1 MENVVMRAVDVEA
14 KLFDTHPR
22 MSVPADSDEITPKWL
37 TAVLHEAG
45 VLDQARVTSIQSAP
59 IGRLGFFGQI
69 PRLRIS
75 YDKLE
80 PGAPGSLVAKF
91 SATNPEARAMAHSM
105 GFYEREIGFYR
116 ELAANCPVRT
126 PRSYFGKVEMHSGAS
141 LLLFEDL
148 SWMHNLN
155 STGGSLEE
163 SELVI
168 REVAKLHAAWWGDGR
183 LDQIPW
189 LAMKGIMTPDQAP
202 LVFTQSWG
210 SFLGKLSIPVTEEL
224 LAAGEVC
231 RRYLREVSVAMY
243 TEPPRTLIH
252 NDVQGNNL
260 LVAEDGEPS
269 LAVVDWQLTT
279 AARPGLDLARFL
291 VGYLDTADRRGHEDR
306 LLQIYHSLL
315 TERGVTDYSLK
326 QCWDDYRMALVMTAS
341 RLATGVGLLPGVTA
355 TPGGFCNIV
364 FPRYAQA
371 LADLGVGELLYQR
384 FG

>member
-1 MENVVMRAVDVEA
+1 
-14 KLFDTHPR
+14 
-22 MSVPADSDEITPKWL
+22 MSVPADTDEIIPEWL
-37 TAVLHEAG
+37 TAVLREEGA
-45 VLDQARVTSIQSAP
+45 VESSRVTSIQSAP
-59 IGRLGFFGQI
+59 VGQLGFFGQI
-69 PRLRIS
+69 PRLQIS
-75 YDKLE
+75 YDKPE
-80 PGAPGSLVAKF
+80 PGAPRSLVARF
-91 SATNPEARAMAHSM
+91 SATHPEARAVAHSM
-105 GFYEREIGFYR
+105 GFHEREIGFYR
-116 ELAANCPVRT
+116 ELASDCPVRT
-126 PRSYFGKVEMHSGAS
+126 PRCYFGEVEMDSGAS
-141 LLLFEDL
+141 LLLLEDL

-155 STGGSLEE
+155 SAGGYVEE

-168 REVAKLHAAWWGDGR
+168 REVAKLHAAWWGDAR
-183 LDQIPW
+183 LDRIPW
-189 LAMKGIMTPDQAP
+189 LAMKGMMTPDQAS

-279 AARPGLDLARFL
+279 CARPGLDLARFL

-355 TPGGFCNIV
+355 TPGGFWNIV